1 MYIYVKV
8 KTKAKVDGILETGPN
23 RFMVSV
29 RAVAE
34 RGEANKKVLE
44 LVASHLGRP
53 LSAVRIFSGHT
64 TPNKLLSIKD

>member
-8 KTKAKVDGILETGPN
+8 KAKAKTEELSEVGPN
-23 RFMVSV
+23 RFTICV
-29 RAVAE
+29 REAAQ
-34 RGEANKKVLE
+34 RGEANKRVLE
-44 LVASHLGRP
+44 IVATHLGRP